1 MKKKVYVGV
10 KKRYDKSHL
19 KMVKNKGYEGVVY
32 IYILNAPGDEKD
44 GWVYVG
50 CTPEEETRR
59 SKWNKAKNKYAGT
72 KIADARERYGVKCF
86 TYKVLETHY
95 DPDIDKLVEK
105 LEEREA
111 HFIEEYNSI
120 GCGFNGNKGGTG
132 RKGQKISKE
141 EIVRRNEAR
150 GDFHHTDATK
160 QRISQSQIGRKQSDE
175 AKAKISAS
183 NKGKKRTEA
192 MNKAQSDR
200 MKGKVPTA
208 ATEAAK
214 EWVKQNGGSYWK
226 GKKMPKEARA
236 KIKAVQQ
243 ANGTAV
249 RAIKVIDGSSED
261 FPTML
266 DASKKTGDG
275 TGSVKYSIE
284 HGSTTKRGYKYEQIA
299 KP

>member
-1 MKKKVYVGV
+1 MSKKTYIGV
-10 KKRYDKSHL
+10 KKRYDKNHL
-19 KMVKNKGYEGVVY
+19 KNIKGKGYEGVVY
-32 IYILNAPGDEKD
+32 IYTLHAPGDKKD

-50 CTPEEETRR
+50 CTPEEKTRR
-59 SKWNKAKNKYAGT
+59 KRWNKVKSKYAGK
-72 KIADARERYGVKCF
+72 KIADAREKYGLKCF
-86 TYKVLETHY
+86 SYKVLETHY

-120 GCGFNGNKGGTG
+120 ECGFNGNKGGTG
-132 RKGQKISKE
+132 RKGQKISQE
-141 EIVRRNEAR
+141 EIDRRNEAR

-175 AKAKISAS
+175 AKAKISAG

-200 MKGKVPTA
+200 MKGINPTA

-214 EWVKQNGGSYWK
+214 KWREENGGSYWK
-226 GKKMPKEARA
+226 GKKIPPEGRA
-236 KIKAVQQ
+236 NMKAAQQ
-243 ANGTAV
+243 ERGTSVRVLFPNGHT
-249 RAIKVIDGSSED
+249 ED
-261 FPTML
+261 FTTML

-284 HGSTTKRGYKYEQIA
+284 HGTTTKRGYKYM
-299 KP
+299 KL

>member
-1 MKKKVYVGV
+1 MKKKEYVGV
-10 KKRYDKSHL
+10 KKRYDKNHL
-19 KMVKNKGYEGVVY
+19 RWVDGKGWEGVVY
-32 IYILNAPGDEKD
+32 KYTLNKPGDPKD
-44 GWVYVG
+44 GWSYIG
-50 CTPEEETRR
+50 ETPEETVRR
-59 SKWNKAKNKYAGT
+59 SKWEIAENKYAGQ
-72 KIADARERYGVKCF
+72 KIATARETFGIKMFSY
-86 TYKVLETHY
+86 TVLETLY

-105 LEEREA
+105 LEKREA
-111 HFIEEYNSI
+111 HYISKYDSNKH
-120 GCGFNGNKGGTG
+120 GFNSNKGGTG
-132 RKGQKISKE
+132 RKGQKISQE
-141 EIVRRNEAR
+141 EIDRRNEAR

-175 AKAKISAS
+175 AKAKISAG

-226 GKKMPKEARA
+226 GKKMPEEARA

>member
-1 MKKKVYVGV
+1 
-10 KKRYDKSHL
+10 
-19 KMVKNKGYEGVVY
+19 
-32 IYILNAPGDEKD
+32 
-44 GWVYVG
+44 
-50 CTPEEETRR
+50 
-59 SKWNKAKNKYAGT
+59 
-72 KIADARERYGVKCF
+72 
-86 TYKVLETHY
+86 
-95 DPDIDKLVEK
+95 
-105 LEEREA
+105 
-111 HFIEEYNSI
+111 
-120 GCGFNGNKGGTG
+120 
-132 RKGQKISKE
+132 
-141 EIVRRNEAR
+141 
-150 GDFHHTDATK
+150 
-160 QRISQSQIGRKQSDE
+160 
-175 AKAKISAS
+175 
-183 NKGKKRTEA
+183 

-226 GKKMPKEARA
+226 GKKMPEEARA

-284 HGSTTKRGYKYEQIA
+284 HGSTTKRGYKYM
-299 KP
+299 KL

>member
-1 MKKKVYVGV
+1 M
-10 KKRYDKSHL
+10 H
-19 KMVKNKGYEGVVY
+19 
-32 IYILNAPGDEKD
+32 
-44 GWVYVG
+44 
-50 CTPEEETRR
+50 
-59 SKWNKAKNKYAGT
+59 
-72 KIADARERYGVKCF
+72 
-86 TYKVLETHY
+86 
-95 DPDIDKLVEK
+95 KLVEK
-105 LEEREA
+105 LEKREA
-111 HFIEEYNSI
+111 HYICKYDSYKH
-120 GCGFNGNKGGTG
+120 GFNSNKGGTG
-132 RKGQKISKE
+132 RKGQKISQE
-141 EIVRRNEAR
+141 EIDRRNEAR

-175 AKAKISAS
+175 AKAKISAG

-226 GKKMPKEARA
+226 GKKMPEEARA

-249 RAIKVIDGSSED
+249 RAIKIIDGSSEE